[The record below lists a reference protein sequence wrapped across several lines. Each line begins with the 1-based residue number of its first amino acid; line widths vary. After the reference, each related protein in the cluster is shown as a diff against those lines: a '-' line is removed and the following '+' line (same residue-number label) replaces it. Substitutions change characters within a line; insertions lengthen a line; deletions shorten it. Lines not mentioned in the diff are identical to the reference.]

1 MASDLLTFLLR
12 ANLALAAAVMLVL
25 VLRKPVRAA
34 FGARA
39 AYGLWLV
46 APLAVIA
53 MLLPARVISVAAPPP
68 STVASTPPTP
78 MPNPQPRPT
87 PGLEAPPLPSA
98 ATRHRIQTHRLRDG
112 LAITWG
118 LIALLAIGVQAE
130 RQRRFLK
137 SLGRLRGEAD
147 LFHAEH
153 AGVGPA
159 VIGALLPRVVLPA
172 DFALRFTAEEQ
183 ALILAHERNHL
194 RTGDAQINA
203 LTTALQCVFW
213 FNPLVHI
220 GARLLRI
227 DQEIA
232 CDAAVLTRF
241 PVARRA
247 YGEAMLKTQ
256 LAPHAPPLGCHWPAS
271 ANKQL
276 KERFVMLKEHRQG
289 RARRLAG
296 GAAVAALALGAGVA
310 AWASQPARVVH
321 RASAPAAR
329 AETPSLLAAISQGDA
344 EKVRKALAEVTAR
357 NPDDTALLAAVRR
370 GDLATVRVLVAG
382 GADINQATNDGTPLT
397 LAARTG
403 RADIVNLL
411 LGNGADADQAT
422 RGDGTPLTNAILSGD
437 KTIVA
442 DLLKSGADANRTT
455 SDGTPLI
462 LAARTGRADLVK
474 LLVDNGA
481 DTSQTSRGDGDPL
494 INAVSSGDAATV
506 RYLVDNGAD
515 LNQTTQG
522 DGSPLIAAAR
532 SGRADMVKLLL
543 DKGADPAVAVRG
555 DGNPLIAAAHSGNV
569 EVVRMLVERGASV
582 EAYVPGDETPLINAA
597 QAGDLP
603 TVRYLVEKGANVSR
617 AVKADRGE
625 MRSPLSEAV
634 KHGRADVVDYLKA
647 QGAR

>member
-12 ANLALAAAVMLVL
+12 ANLALAAAVVLVL
-25 VLRKPVRAA
+25 ILRKPVRAA

-68 STVASTPPTP
+68 SAVASTPSTPTP
-78 MPNPQPRPT
+78 MPRPT
-87 PGLEAPPLPSA
+87 STSEVEAKPLPSA
-98 ATRHRIQTHRLRDG
+98 ATRQRFQTRRLGDT
-112 LAITWG
+112 LAIGWA

-194 RTGDAQINA
+194 RAGDAQINA

-213 FNPLVHI
+213 FNPLVHV

-241 PVARRA
+241 PIARRA

-289 RARRLAG
+289 RARRLVG
-296 GAAVAALALGAGVA
+296 GAAVAALALGAGLA

-321 RASAPAAR
+321 RASAESAA
-329 AETPSLLAAISQGDA
+329 P
-344 EKVRKALAEVTAR
+344 

-370 GDLATVRVLVAG
+370 GDLIAVRALVAD
-382 GADINQATNDGTPLT
+382 GAKVNEATNDGTPLT
-397 LAARTG
+397 LAARNG

-411 LGNGADADQAT
+411 LGNGGDADQIT
-422 RGDGTPLTNAILSGD
+422 RGDGTPLTNAVLAGD
-437 KTIVA
+437 KAIVT
-442 DLLKSGADANRTT
+442 DLLKSGADADRATT
-455 SDGTPLI
+455 DGTPLI
-462 LAARTGRADLVK
+462 LAARSGRADLVK
-474 LLVDNGA
+474 LLIDNGA
-481 DTSQTSRGDGDPL
+481 NASKASRGDGDPL

-506 RYLVDNGAD
+506 RYLVDKGAD
-515 LNQTTQG
+515 VNQTIQG

-532 SGRADMVKLLL
+532 SGRVDMVKLLL

-555 DGNPLIAAAHSGNV
+555 DGNPLIAAAQSGNV

-597 QAGDLP
+597 QAGDMP
-603 TVRYLVEKGANVSR
+603 TVRYLVEKGADVSR

-625 MRSPLSEAV
+625 MRSPLGEAA
-634 KHGRADVVDYLKA
+634 KHGHADVVAYLKA